1 MTQRSTVRTF
11 IEKNT
16 FRKLELMKQTH
27 SKVRDIKH
35 IKLKM
40 QDYFLPN
47 SIKNV
52 TMQEI
57 QLIFQMRSKVINLK
71 LNMKSKYETLKC
83 QACLLENESQQHVYE
98 CEQIWSKRDIKNIEK
113 PMYENIIW
121 GNVIQKIKVAR
132 IFNKNMKILERT
144 RLRSKVFSLEKTL
157 VLTSF

>member
-1 MTQRSTVRTF
+1 MPQGLRIAVRTF

-16 FRKLELMKQTH
+16 FRKLERMKQTH

-57 QLIFQMRSKVINLK
+57 QLIFQMRSKVVNLK
-71 LNMKSKYETLKC
+71 LNMKSKYETL
-83 QACLLENESQQHVYE
+83 
-98 CEQIWSKRDIKNIEK
+98 
-113 PMYENIIW
+113 
-121 GNVIQKIKVAR
+121 
-132 IFNKNMKILERT
+132 
-144 RLRSKVFSLEKTL
+144 
-157 VLTSF
+157 